1 MAMWNL
7 HKLKNIRKFLNQ
19 ETCHTVVCGLVL
31 THLDYANAILA
42 DLPNIEIAKR
52 QQVQNIAAKL
62 VMWADNYSSP
72 THCRIKLH
80 WLPVWVQIQY
90 KILLLVLKCVQR
102 TAPIYLQ
109 ELISVNSYD
118 RVGLCSSQDDYK
130 LHIPR
135 VKRETFTNTSFKIGG
150 PRWWNNLPIDI

>member
-19 ETCHTVVCGLVL
+19 ESCHTLVCGLVL

-42 DLPNIEIAKR
+42 DLPNTEIAKM
-52 QQVQNIAAKL
+52 QQVQNITAKL
-62 VMWADNYSSP
+62 VMGTDNYSSP
-72 THCRIKLH
+72 TEYRIKLL
-80 WLPVWVQIQY
+80 WLPVQAHIQY
-90 KILLLVLKCVQR
+90 KILLLVFKCVQR

-109 ELISVNSYD
+109 KLISVNSYD

-135 VKRETFTNTSFKIGG
+135 VNRETFANRSFKVVG